1 MTFQFDVKSGHR
13 VTSGAIVASGRT
25 RLKGGIIS
33 PASSTTVHTVFA
45 TNVVTTGTYSQTTTT
60 ITVTMTNSLTV
71 GDRVWLDFTS
81 GSATDAVYVI
91 VTASSSQFT
100 VTAASATTSGNVSL
114 YAGILMEVD
123 TQAATPFSF
132 TVPGDGILA
141 ESGLYVGMPSVVS
154 VTAFYG

>member
-123 TQAATPFSF
+123 TTSATPFSF

-154 VTAFYG
+154 VTVFYG

>member
-13 VTSGAIVASGRT
+13 ITSGAIVTDGRT

-33 PASSTTVHTVFA
+33 PASSTAVHTVFA
-45 TNVVTTGTYSQTTTT
+45 TNVSTTGTYSQTSTT
-60 ITVTMTNSLTV
+60 ITVTMANTLAV

-81 GSATDAVYVI
+81 GNAVDDVYVI
-91 VTASSSQFT
+91 ASASATEFT
-100 VTAASATTSGNVSL
+100 VTAGSASTSGNVTL

>member
-13 VTSGAIVASGRT
+13 ITSGAIVTDGRT

-33 PASSTTVHTVFA
+33 PASSTAVHTVFA
-45 TNVVTTGTYSQTTTT
+45 TNVSTTGTYSQTSTT
-60 ITVTMTNSLTV
+60 ITVTMANTLAV

-81 GSATDAVYVI
+81 GNAVDAVYAVASASATEFT
-91 VTASSSQFT
+91 VTASS
-100 VTAASATTSGNVSL
+100 ASTSGNVKV

-132 TVPGDGILA
+132 MVPGDGILA

-154 VTAFYG
+154 VTVFYG